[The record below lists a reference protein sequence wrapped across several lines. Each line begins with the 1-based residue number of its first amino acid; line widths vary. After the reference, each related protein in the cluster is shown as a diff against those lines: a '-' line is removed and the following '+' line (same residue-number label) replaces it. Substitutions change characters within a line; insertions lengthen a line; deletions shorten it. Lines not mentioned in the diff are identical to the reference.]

1 MFSEQRSSQNCWQEI
16 VGTVGRG
23 RLVTIPARPISHQP
37 VGVGQPG
44 GPGRDALGEAGRE
57 QNLSPQCSLS
67 PTPGTGGSAKESLA
81 VQDLYSGTAAKAR
94 EEA

>member
-57 QNLSPQCSLS
+57 QNLSPQCSLWS
-67 PTPGTGGSAKESLA
+67 SPGTGGSAKESLA
-81 VQDLYSGTAAKAR
+81 GQDLCLGTAAEAR
-94 EEA
+94 KEA